1 MSIRMTEDEYR
12 AFLQRTGR
20 NTDGD
25 RREGKRSKYGNQR
38 TEADGI
44 SFDSKHEAAAWKE
57 LKLRMRDGEYM
68 AVARQV
74 RFQLPGKVEYV
85 ADFVVFRHDGSYEVL
100 DAKSSATAKN
110 AVYRMKKKQMKECLG
125 ITIREV

>member
-12 AFLQRTGR
+12 AFLQRTGK
-20 NTDGD
+20 NVGAD
-25 RREGKRSKYGNQR
+25 RSGGKRNKYGNQR

-68 AVARQV
+68 GVARQV

-85 ADFVVFRHDGSYEVL
+85 ADFVVFRRDGTYEVL

-125 ITIREV
+125 IVIKEV